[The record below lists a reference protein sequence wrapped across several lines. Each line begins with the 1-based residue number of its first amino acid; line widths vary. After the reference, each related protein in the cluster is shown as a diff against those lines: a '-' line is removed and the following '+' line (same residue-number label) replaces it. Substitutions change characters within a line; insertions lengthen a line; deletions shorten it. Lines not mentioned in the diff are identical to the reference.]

1 MRDSCC
7 PLGVLKTTTASEM
20 PGASDGLISATFQ
33 VSSVS
38 QPNIFLRNS
47 LKVASLGRGVAE
59 PADALEAVFAG
70 AAVDCCALEYR
81 LASARVRISSTRVQR
96 FMVPFVKQQ
105 LAISNKQLV
114 LISSC

>member
-1 MRDSCC
+1 MRDGCC
-7 PLGVLKTTTASEM
+7 PLGVLKITRASEM
-20 PGASDGLISATFQ
+20 PGASEGLISTTFQ
-33 VSSVS
+33 VRSVS

-59 PADALEAVFAG
+59 PADALEVVLAG
-70 AAVDCCALEYR
+70 AAADCCAVEYR

-105 LAISNKQLV
+105 LAVSN
-114 LISSC
+114 